1 MNLSQ
6 FYNGIHIYK
15 NYKFFNFINTNIIK
29 SLGRNRRKVKLSN
42 RVFSEFYE
50 DLYRGLLH
58 NISDYLTV
66 ILFNFGLQQLSMRRF
81 NYSGSEEYI
90 YISGS
95 DGSLCYEG
103 LKSTVYIKGT
113 LIFNGLIKNQYS
125 RLTKINGEHTLIPNI
140 ISYKKNEELL
150 GVIKN
155 LNSELNFGII
165 VIEGLNNID
174 LIKKSLILLN
184 QKATKYADII
194 IIERYDVIKNIKIFC
209 TEIGFNVSEVLKTKK
224 YSFLKIDNHFDN
236 YLKIINVGYK

>member
-1 MNLSQ
+1 
-6 FYNGIHIYK
+6 
-15 NYKFFNFINTNIIK
+15 
-29 SLGRNRRKVKLSN
+29 
-42 RVFSEFYE
+42 
-50 DLYRGLLH
+50 
-58 NISDYLTV
+58 
-66 ILFNFGLQQLSMRRF
+66 
-81 NYSGSEEYI
+81 
-90 YISGS
+90 
-95 DGSLCYEG
+95 LCYEG